1 MSALTYDGRP
11 YPFGYTPDE
20 LNQESLQSS
29 FHPALKAALRWLA
42 DDGHL
47 TGVTKSINNMFGHVA
62 INVAI
67 DSPGSPQSTLAVHK
81 LVEAKDC
88 AIRAWLDSQ
97 SDTANFISTGTP
109 NGS

>member
-1 MSALTYDGRP
+1 MTTPSYSNGFTPEELHHEALHSD
-11 YPFGYTPDE
+11 
-20 LNQESLQSS
+20 

-47 TGVTKSINNMFGHVA
+47 TGTPKAINNRFGHVA
-62 INVAI
+62 IHVAI

-88 AIRAWLDSQ
+88 AIRAWLDRH
-97 SDTANFISTGTP
+97 SDTANFVSSGP
-109 NGS
+109 PDVR